1 MTADAPAAVDLEAER
16 VARAEL
22 SRVFEPGDTRCT
34 GLVAEIGGVQMH
46 TALSNERDLAG
57 VRTDYGAR
65 LSATDGVQEL
75 ERADRLGLRFVIPGD
90 PEWPPGLDD
99 LAGVSSVQER
109 GGPPLGLWVR
119 GPLRLDEVAGA
130 VAVVGARSSTSYGNV
145 VAADLAATV
154 AAAGRTV
161 VSGAAFGIDYR
172 AHTGALAA
180 EGRTVAVLACGADR
194 VYPRGHERLL
204 AHLAREGAVVSEAP
218 PGAAPQRIRFL
229 ARNRL
234 IAAMTTG
241 TVVVEAAV
249 RSGALNTANWAGRL
263 LRPVLGVPG
272 PVTSASSAGV
282 HQLVR
287 EGAATLVTCGEDV
300 LEVLGVA
307 GEHLVTVPRAPD
319 RPRDRLTA
327 RQRQVLDG
335 VPVGQGARADSV
347 ARAAG
352 LGVVEVQGTLARLE
366 EGGHVER
373 DEHGWRL
380 GPLAMD

>member
-1 MTADAPAAVDLEAER
+1 MSAPAGAGDDLEAER
-16 VARAEL
+16 LARAEL

-34 GLVAEIGGVQMH
+34 GLVAEIGGVAMH

-65 LSATDGVQEL
+65 LTATDGAVEL
-75 ERADRLGLRFVIPGD
+75 ERAERLGLRFVIPGD
-90 PEWPPGLDD
+90 PEWPSGLDD
-99 LAGVSSVQER
+99 LAGVAAVQER

-119 GPLRLDEVAGA
+119 GPLRLDEVSGA
-130 VAVVGARSSTSYGNV
+130 VAVVGARTSTSYGNA

-154 AAAGRTV
+154 AEAGRVV
-161 VSGAAFGIDYR
+161 VSGAAYGIDYR

-180 EGRTVAVLACGADR
+180 DGRTVAVLACGADR
-194 VYPRGHERLL
+194 VYPQGHDRLL
-204 AHLAREGAVVSEAP
+204 AHLAAEGAIVSEAP
-218 PGAAPQRIRFL
+218 PGCAPQRIRFL

-234 IAAMTTG
+234 IAALTAG
-241 TVVVEAAV
+241 TVVVEAAI

-272 PVTSASSAGV
+272 PVTSAASAGV
-282 HQLVR
+282 HQLLR
-287 EGAATLVTCGEDV
+287 DGGATLVTGGTDV
-300 LEVLGVA
+300 LEVLGAA
-307 GEHLVTVPRAPD
+307 GEHLVEVPRAPD
-319 RPRDRLTA
+319 RPRDRLTT

-352 LGVVEVQGTLARLE
+352 LGVVEVQGTLRRLE
-366 EGGHVER
+366 EIGHVER
-373 DEHGWRL
+373 DASGWRL

>member
-1 MTADAPAAVDLEAER
+1 MSASAEPGAGLEAER
-16 VARAEL
+16 LARAEL

-34 GLVAEIGGVQMH
+34 GLVAEIGGVAMH

-65 LSATDGVQEL
+65 LTATDGAAEL

-90 PEWPPGLDD
+90 PEWPRGLDD
-99 LAGVSSVQER
+99 LAGVAAVQER

-119 GPLRLDEVAGA
+119 GPLRLDEVVGA
-130 VAVVGARSSTSYGNV
+130 VAVVGARTSTSYGNA
-145 VAADLAATV
+145 VAADLSATV
-154 AAAGRTV
+154 AASGRAV
-161 VSGAAFGIDYR
+161 VSGAAYGIDYR
-172 AHTGALAA
+172 AHTGALAGG
-180 EGRTVAVLACGADR
+180 GRTVAVLACGADR
-194 VYPRGHERLL
+194 VYPQGHDRLL
-204 AHLAREGAVVSEAP
+204 AHLAAEGAIVSEAP
-218 PGAAPQRIRFL
+218 PGCAPQRIRFL

-234 IAAMTTG
+234 IAALTTG
-241 TVVVEAAV
+241 TVVVEAAI

-272 PVTSASSAGV
+272 PVTSAASAGV
-282 HQLVR
+282 HQLLR
-287 EGAATLVTCGEDV
+287 DGGATLVTCGEDV
-300 LEVLGVA
+300 LEVLGAA
-307 GEHLVTVPRAPD
+307 GEHLVEVPRAPD

-352 LGVVEVQGTLARLE
+352 LGVVEVQGTLRRLE
-366 EGGHVER
+366 EVGHVER
-373 DEHGWRL
+373 DASGWRL